1 MKRIFVL
8 VFIFSFFCIN
18 AEALFYEGAQSFEVR
33 QIQKGL
39 YRAGYYNGVWDG
51 VYSKEVCE
59 AVKAYQ
65 RDNGIFPDGIC
76 SYGTARALGAHVAYS
91 KRDEDAVK
99 LARFLC
105 KVCKNGDCLTKLAV
119 ASVAVNRMESPLFPD
134 EMSAVINTLGGA
146 FPCEIPKDCMRAS
159 YEALLGAKPYG
170 DITYF
175 EKAEDSKAVGNC
187 VRHGGFIFYSRS

>member
-1 MKRIFVL
+1 MIFRI
-8 VFIFSFFCIN
+8 S
-18 AEALFYEGAQSFEVR
+18 ADALFYEGAQSFDVR

-39 YRAGYYNGVWDG
+39 YRAGYYSGAWDG

-65 RDNGIFPDGIC
+65 RDNGVFPDGIC
-76 SYGTARALGAHVAYS
+76 SYGAARALGAQVGYS

-105 KVCKNGDCLTKLAV
+105 RACKNGDYLTKLAV

-146 FPCEIPKDCMRAS
+146 FPCEIPYDCMRAS

-170 DITYF
+170 SITYF
-175 EKAEDSKAVGNC
+175 KKSEDAKAVKNGA
-187 VRHGGFIFYSRS
+187 RHGGFVFYKQS